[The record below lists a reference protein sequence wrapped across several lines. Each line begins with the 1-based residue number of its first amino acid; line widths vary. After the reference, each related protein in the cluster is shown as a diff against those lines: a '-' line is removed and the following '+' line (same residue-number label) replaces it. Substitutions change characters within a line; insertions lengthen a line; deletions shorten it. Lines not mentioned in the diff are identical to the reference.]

1 MKQKGG
7 HPQIKQKQ
15 ISIIEQ
21 KSLLQ
26 QTTKNEEDID
36 VGNELDDRSPQL
48 NSDDFDDGDESDKT
62 VNFEEMQEAENN
74 SEMLNEVEHSR
85 LNTVNMFTVA
95 RATVE
100 SEKKKKEKSQTS
112 VELNPSLA
120 NISSSSNNRNP
131 NFLS

>member
-1 MKQKGG
+1 
-7 HPQIKQKQ
+7 
-15 ISIIEQ
+15 
-21 KSLLQ
+21 
-26 QTTKNEEDID
+26 
-36 VGNELDDRSPQL
+36 
-48 NSDDFDDGDESDKT
+48 
-62 VNFEEMQEAENN
+62 MQEAENN

-100 SEKKKKEKSQTS
+100 SEKKKKEKSGTS

>member
-36 VGNELDDRSPQL
+36 VGNELDDRSP
-48 NSDDFDDGDESDKT
+48 
-62 VNFEEMQEAENN
+62 
-74 SEMLNEVEHSR
+74 
-85 LNTVNMFTVA
+85 
-95 RATVE
+95 
-100 SEKKKKEKSQTS
+100 
-112 VELNPSLA
+112 
-120 NISSSSNNRNP
+120 
-131 NFLS
+131 